1 MKYLTVRVCISKFL
15 VDKEVMGIRKKGGRI
30 FQLLFISLLIL
41 NCRKPPTPPDGNRQY
56 DPRNISRTETA
67 SGGPKIGI
75 DPFGT
80 IHVVW
85 EEAPERE
92 WKWSQR
98 RQIYYIYKTSAG
110 EWSEPY
116 GLTDSTKMSI
126 DVQMGIDLFGNV
138 HLVWEEFEWGSDS
151 LVHNSRIYYRMRSS
165 SGEWSDIE
173 VISGEGAE
181 QPRIAVDPT
190 GTVHV
195 VWSAGALWY
204 TYKSPN
210 GVWATPREIVPF
222 AIAGDNPSLTVDDE
236 GDCHLVYEY
245 SGEVYYVTGF
255 PTGEWSEPI
264 NVSQSQYTSWF
275 GHVAVDED
283 GRVYVL
289 WTEEDWGAG
298 PQTSIIYYSVKTD
311 TGWTVPDSIPGTR
324 AMPRSKEFFR
334 DGDKYILIWADGRYG
349 EDIHYI
355 IGNNGNWGTV
365 NTIDT
370 PGGSIAVDAV
380 EDFNGGIHV
389 VWSELEGLGSTGE
402 NWEIYYYVISF

>member
-1 MKYLTVRVCISKFL
+1 VGLLSISPWLK
-15 VDKEVMGIRKKGGRI
+15 KEDFDMSIRK
-30 FQLLFISLLIL
+30 FFPLISLLLLL
-41 NCRKPPTPPDGNRQY
+41 NCRKPPTPPEDNQQY

-98 RQIYYIYKTSAG
+98 RQIYYIYKTPAG

-181 QPRIAVDPT
+181 QPRIAIDPS

-195 VWSAGALWY
+195 VWLQGMGLKYRSKSIGGSWGPCETLPVGSQGA
-204 TYKSPN
+204 
-210 GVWATPREIVPF
+210 I
-222 AIAGDNPSLTVDDE
+222 NPSICTDANGGMHV
-236 GDCHLVYEY
+236 VYEAGNDDIKY
-245 SGEVYYVTGF
+245 LYRS
-255 PTGEWSEPI
+255 PTGEWSEPT

-283 GRVYVL
+283 GSVYVL

-324 AMPRSKEFFR
+324 SMPRSKEFFI
-334 DGDKYILIWADGRYG
+334 DGDKHILIWADGRYG

-402 NWEIYYYVISF
+402 NWEIYYDVISF